1 MADNKTSS
9 SDSGSDP
16 AGVDI
21 TQTEVHRSPYR
32 EAGSDD
38 DVSVQSDFA
47 AGVDISYQ
55 AAFPGDIDAF
65 LNRRDQEDSDES
77 RDMEIPS
84 RKPSS
89 QGVDINLT
97 PTGVTREPRAARP
110 KAKAES
116 RPAKTPKNAA
126 KARGSIGRQV
136 REGRSKWDDPSPPPA
151 PAAGLEPTTQA
162 PLPSQDR
169 SQMAGALGELDS
181 PSSAGYPA
189 APSNPAPSLPR
200 RFRKSKASRQEPS
213 DKQPPSTLQ
222 TQVATSDSP
231 RFAWDARLSGSSQ
244 HLETEHGIEKD
255 AIGGAMSVKLVSWT
269 DPLKLTPVPCGS
281 GGEKC

>member
-21 TQTEVHRSPYR
+21 TQTEVHRSPYQ
-32 EAGSDD
+32 ETGSDD

-84 RKPSS
+84 RKPSL
-89 QGVDINLT
+89 QGADVNLT

-110 KAKAES
+110 KARADS
-116 RPAKTPKNAA
+116 RPTKTPKNAA
-126 KARGSIGRQV
+126 KARGSVGRQV
-136 REGRSKWDDPSPPPA
+136 REGRSKWDDPSPPPT
-151 PAAGLEPTTQA
+151 AGLASTTQA
-162 PLPSQDR
+162 PWSSQDR
-169 SQMAGALGELDS
+169 SQMAGALGELES

-200 RFRKSKASRQEPS
+200 GSSSRKLLVRN
-213 DKQPPSTLQ
+213 LR
-222 TQVATSDSP
+222 TSSHP
-231 RFAWDARLSGSSQ
+231 RTSSLPLLCKLRLPCRILRGSHGMPVFQAALSIWRLS
-244 HLETEHGIEKD
+244 
-255 AIGGAMSVKLVSWT
+255 MVSRKM
-269 DPLKLTPVPCGS
+269 PSEALCL
-281 GGEKC
+281 